1 MKLLFTSFLA
11 LTLLK
16 ASTINA
22 KPAER
27 KKNKKNKKTKTRP
40 IVLEVTDAQ
49 ETAEVSAQPVA
60 TAQTAVRNNVDA
72 FENK

>member
-22 KPAER
+22 NPAA
-27 KKNKKNKKTKTRP
+27 
-40 IVLEVTDAQ
+40 L
-49 ETAEVSAQPVA
+49 
-60 TAQTAVRNNVDA
+60 VRNTVDV
-72 FENK
+72 FENPNDE